1 MPSSPR
7 LVDRSDNLEVL
18 DNDADHR
25 YEARLDGELA
35 GWIRYRP
42 EDGWIVLI
50 HTEVEAAFAGQG
62 VGTRL
67 VSAALDDIR
76 VRALYVT
83 PACPYV
89 SAYIRRHPEYR
100 DLVVGV
106 RGPRNLG
113 SGQGALDPGDRRE
126 PR

>member
-18 DNDADHR
+18 DNDADRR

-50 HTEVEAAFAGQG
+50 HTEVEAAFAGRG
-62 VGTRL
+62 IGTRL
-67 VSAALDDIR
+67 VVAALDDIR
-76 VRALYVT
+76 ARALYVT

-89 SAYIRRHPEYR
+89 LAYIQRHPEYK

-106 RGPRNLG
+106 RGPRG
-113 SGQGALDPGDRRE
+113 RQKGA
-126 PR
+126 